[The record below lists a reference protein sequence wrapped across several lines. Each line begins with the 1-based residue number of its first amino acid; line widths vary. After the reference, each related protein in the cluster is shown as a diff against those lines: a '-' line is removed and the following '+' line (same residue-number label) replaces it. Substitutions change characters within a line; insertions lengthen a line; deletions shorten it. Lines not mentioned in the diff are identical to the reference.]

1 MAAEERNFRSYY
13 YEKFGFRTVE
23 EKKSVEILLKEQH
36 INLEKLRFFCLRFAL
51 PAVYRTLVWKILLG
65 VLPPHQSSHDFVL
78 AQRKE
83 QLKDLKQGLSLLNKG
98 GDIAS
103 PEVTLL
109 KLFLLE
115 RGQLPFQDIDMMV
128 SEKNKGFVAIA
139 HAVCNIAD
147 SDFDRYW
154 ISSRFSCPEATLRC
168 LKKEDPDHKLCH
180 HLQEHYVL
188 TSLPLIDWFTCCFAS
203 VLPDISFERV
213 WDKVIGGSTFVLV
226 YVAVSILIFFRRPLL
241 SMKSSEEMV
250 AYLRH
255 IPEDCG
261 DIIVNQALDLWTQ
274 NGSQLMSSKSDSPNV
289 DKSRN

>member
-103 PEVTLL
+103 PE
-109 KLFLLE
+109 
-115 RGQLPFQDIDMMV
+115 
-128 SEKNKGFVAIA
+128 
-139 HAVCNIAD
+139 
-147 SDFDRYW
+147 
-154 ISSRFSCPEATLRC
+154 PEATLRC